1 MEKNVYSKSLKIL
14 PVKVYLEDLDEI
26 ISILNEDGPRKIE
39 IKTREYKLT
48 PDEFKQKYKDAN
60 LNYLEI
66 NSHSPYINVSFDYS
80 NGVRIY
86 SGDDSASSVG
96 IIEKIKNVVKP
107 KRKIFNL
114 FLGKS
119 NLNLSIFFILCWFF
133 FLLFF
138 KPLATKDVYL
148 GGLIVYI
155 VFSALFMAP
164 LFNRNNIIVSN
175 KKDRPNFFIR
185 KSDDLVIAIISAF
198 LGGAIG
204 AIAMYFI
211 K

>member
-26 ISILNEDGPRKIE
+26 ISILNEDGSGKIE

-48 PDEFKQKYKDAN
+48 PDEFKQKYKDEN

-66 NSHSPYINVSFDYS
+66 KSSNPYINVDFDYS

-96 IIEKIKNVVKP
+96 IIEKIKNIVKP

-114 FLGKS
+114 FLGRNNY
-119 NLNLSIFFILCWFF
+119 NLNIIFILCWLII
-133 FLLFF
+133 LLFF
-138 KPLATKDVYL
+138 NHLANKESYL
-148 GGLIVYI
+148 VGVVVYI
-155 VFSALFMAP
+155 VFSALFMLP

-175 KKDRPNFFIR
+175 KKDRPSFFIR

-198 LGGAIG
+198 LGGVMG

>member
-14 PVKVYLEDLDEI
+14 PVKIYLEDLDEI
-26 ISILNEDGPRKIE
+26 ISILNEDGSRKIE

-48 PDEFKQKYKDAN
+48 PDEFKQKYKDEN

-66 NSHSPYINVSFDYS
+66 NSNNPYINVDFGYS

-96 IIEKIKNVVKP
+96 IIEKIKNIVKP

-114 FLGKS
+114 FLGR
-119 NLNLSIFFILCWFF
+119 NNYNFSIIFILCWFLI
-133 FLLFF
+133 LLFF
-138 KPLATKDVYL
+138 NHLATKEFYL
-148 GGLIVYI
+148 VGFIVYI
-155 VFSALFMAP
+155 VFSALFMLP

-175 KKDRPNFFIR
+175 KKDRPSFFIR

-198 LGGAIG
+198 LGGVIG